1 MADSKPGVHVLQ
13 LKHVSVPPSMI
24 AGEKFIKWDE
34 VDNYIYFEIHMLIFI
49 RRILHWS
56 QL

>member
-24 AGEKFIKWDE
+24 IGEKFIKWDE
-34 VDNYIYFEIHMLIFI
+34 VKHICTFI
-49 RRILHWS
+49 SVTKYSIPKFI
-56 QL
+56 

>member
-34 VDNYIYFEIHMLIFI
+34 VDNFIYFL
-49 RRILHWS
+49 
-56 QL
+56 